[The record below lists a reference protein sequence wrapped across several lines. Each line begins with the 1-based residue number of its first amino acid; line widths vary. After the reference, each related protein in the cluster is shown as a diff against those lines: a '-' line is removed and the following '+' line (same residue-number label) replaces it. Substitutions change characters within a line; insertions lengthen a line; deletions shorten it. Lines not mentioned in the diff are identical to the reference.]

1 MKNIKNLISII
12 LVLLLLSHCS
22 SFYEKKRQNKSEEFL
37 IEKKSPL
44 VIPPEFEK
52 LPLPNSK
59 DIDNNE
65 DEKVLVIFKDGETT
79 KNPKNSDVSGSLEE
93 SILKKIENN

>member
-1 MKNIKNLISII
+1 MKNIKNLIFVI
-12 LVLLLLSHCS
+12 LVFLLLSHCS
-22 SFYEKKRQNKSEEFL
+22 SFYEEKRQNKSEEFL

-52 LPLPNSK
+52 LPIPNSK
-59 DIDNNE
+59 DIDSNK
-65 DEKVLVIFKDGETT
+65 DEKDLIIFKDVETT
-79 KNPKNSDVSGSLEE
+79 KNSKNSDVSGSLQE